1 MSGSSM
7 NYSVSHAFDLKGI
20 GEHGITFHEPRGL
33 RYFFLFF
40 FSMAVCSVKPFH
52 TLIELAYCEA

>member
-1 MSGSSM
+1 M

-40 FSMAVCSVKPFH
+40 FSMAVCSVNPFD
-52 TLIELAYCEA
+52 TLIELAHCEA